1 MMDTL
6 VINLDRSPDRLAFMA
21 RQLDDL
27 GIAFTRLPATEG
39 ASIPDADF
47 DRFADT
53 YMRPIT
59 RSELGCLTS
68 HVRAWRHCIERDQ
81 PVLVLE
87 DDSFLSERLP
97 AFLAEF
103 EGLGVQG
110 VVNLET
116 RGFRKRISKSPF
128 AAMRES
134 AVRLYRLFVDRGGTA
149 GYIVTPSAARTLVEL
164 SKTYA
169 APSDAFI
176 DLSGVPRLQA
186 DPGLVATIFV
196 DRGRRTATGFKTTIT
211 QPRRHERQALVLS
224 QPHFKLRRLAGY
236 FSMMFRKVATM
247 GVAVTRAVAVCP
259 TILARAENRSA
270 LSHG

>member
-21 RQLDDL
+21 KQLDDL
-27 GIAFTRLPATEG
+27 GISFIRLSATEG
-39 ASIPDADF
+39 ASITDVEF
-47 DRFADT
+47 DRLAGT

-59 RSELGCLTS
+59 RSELGCLMS
-68 HVRAWRHCIERDQ
+68 HVRAWRHCIERDE

-87 DDSFLSERLP
+87 DDAFLSERLP
-97 AFLAEF
+97 AFLTEF
-103 EGLGVQG
+103 ERLGLQG
-110 VVNLET
+110 VINLET
-116 RGFRKRISKSPF
+116 RGVGKRVSKGPP
-128 AAMRES
+128 AAVLES
-134 AVRLYRLFVDRGGTA
+134 AVRLYRLFVDPGGTA
-149 GYIVTPSAARTLVEL
+149 GYIVTPGAARTLVEL

-196 DRGRRTATGFKTTIT
+196 NHGRRTASGFKTTIT
-211 QPRRHERQALVLS
+211 QPRRRERHVATLR

-236 FSMMFRKVATM
+236 FSIMFRKVATM
-247 GVAVTRAVAVCP
+247 GVAVTRTVAVCP
-259 TILARAENRSA
+259 SILARAENRSA
-270 LSHG
+270 

>member
-1 MMDTL
+1 M
-6 VINLDRSPDRLAFMA
+6 INLDRSPERLAFMA
-21 RQLDDL
+21 GQLDDL
-27 GIAFTRLPATEG
+27 GIAFIRLPATEG
-39 ASIPDADF
+39 ASIPDAEF
-47 DRFADT
+47 DRFANT

-68 HVRAWRHCIERDQ
+68 HIRAWQHCIERDQ

-87 DDSFLSERLP
+87 DDSFLSERLA

-103 EGLGVQG
+103 DGLGVHG
-110 VVNLET
+110 VINLET
-116 RGFRKRISKSPF
+116 RGYRKRISKSPLP
-128 AAMRES
+128 AMRKS

-149 GYIVTPSAARTLVEL
+149 GYIVTPGAARNLVEL

-196 DRGRRTATGFKTTIT
+196 DRGRRTASGFKTTIT
-211 QPRRHERQALVLS
+211 KPNRRQRQAVTLRH
-224 QPHFKLRRLAGY
+224 PTFKLRRLTGY

-247 GVAVTRAVAVCP
+247 GIAVTRTVAVCP

-270 LSHG
+270 